1 MSGEF
6 RESRCSLPIHL
17 HPSRLANVREGVEEH
32 INALLMKYEQITHA
46 HDGDDGRSQAAAQT
60 SARWAARLCSAAA
73 LRTQRRSVRS
83 VS

>member
-32 INALLMKYEQITHA
+32 INALLMKYEQIRHNDAMTSA
-46 HDGDDGRSQAAAQT
+46 CRQQRNQPT
-60 SARWAARLCSAAA
+60 SARLAARLWHSAGHCGP
-73 LRTQRRSVRS
+73 
-83 VS
+83 